1 MIALTVALGVFVG
14 VSLGLLGGGGS
25 ILTVPL
31 LAYVGG
37 LDAKHAITTSLLVV
51 GVTSAVGAI
60 AHMRAGRVRWRVAL
74 PFGAAAMAGAYG
86 GGLLARFIPAAA
98 LLIAFA
104 VVMIAAAIAMLRG
117 RKNTTASNDAQPLR
131 PVRMAALGVG
141 VGAASGLVGAGG
153 GFLLVP
159 ALALLA
165 GLPMPAAVGT
175 SLVVIAMQSFA
186 GLAGHLANE
195 QIDWRL
201 AAMVTAAAVAG
212 ALIGGRLTG
221 MVDPEAL
228 RKLFGWFVLLMAS
241 VILAQE
247 TTPAVGAA
255 AAGLTVIAVGGYY
268 TCRRTAHCPLPRLS
282 PRPSRQPWADACVR
296 PGKHTPTGNVDLD
309 ENVGRK
315 PPWLV
320 MKTASPRY

>member
-1 MIALTVALGVFVG
+1 MIALTVALAVFVG

-37 LDAKHAITTSLLVV
+37 LDAKHAIIASLLVV

-60 AHMRAGRVRWRVAL
+60 AHMRAGRVRWDVAL

-86 GGLLARFIPAAA
+86 GGLLARFIPGTV

-104 VVMIAAAIAMLRG
+104 VIMIAAAVAMLRG
-117 RKNTTASNDAQPLR
+117 RKNTIGRSEAGPRHL
-131 PVRMAALGVG
+131 VRMAMLGVG
-141 VGAASGLVGAGG
+141 VGMVSGLVGAGG

-165 GLPMPAAVGT
+165 GLPVPAAVGT

-186 GLAGHLANE
+186 GLAGHLTHE
-195 QIDWRL
+195 QIDWRM
-201 AAMVTAAAVAG
+201 ATMVTAAAVVG
-212 ALIGGRLTG
+212 AVIGGRLTG
-221 MVDPEAL
+221 MVDPDAL
-228 RKLFGWFVLLMAS
+228 RKLFGWFVLVMAS

-247 TTPAVGAA
+247 TTPVVGVA
-255 AAGLTVIAVGGYY
+255 AAGLTMIAAGVYV
-268 TCRRTAHCPLPRLS
+268 TCRRTTHCPLRRLIAQT
-282 PRPSRQPWADACVR
+282 RPVAA
-296 PGKHTPTGNVDLD
+296 
-309 ENVGRK
+309 
-315 PPWLV
+315 
-320 MKTASPRY
+320 A